1 MIQMNWLKS
10 SNKLLIFF
18 ILISWNSFAQYSFQE
33 LKNEYPDQKEIITK
47 DYQSYEIFVDKN
59 KLKII
64 QNTEIE
70 SVILSENG
78 IHNNQESF
86 TYSDLVKL
94 ISYDAYSIVNVNGK
108 EKKIKV
114 TQTNEKQSNGSNIFF
129 DDVRKRNLIFT
140 NLEAGAKKSYSYKR
154 EFLDPFLL
162 HKFIFGSGYPIK
174 NATFE
179 LITDKNINIGYK
191 IFNDPNNSIILT
203 KSEKKGKTV
212 YSWTQKDIM
221 PQKFESSGPGVLHFI
236 PHIDVYIKDYTINNE
251 KIEVLDDVNRLHK
264 YYKGFVDN
272 INKEENEDL
281 KELAVDLTK
290 NLNSEEEKVKAIFYW
305 VKDNIKYIAF
315 ENGYEGFI
323 PREANLVFERKFGD
337 CKDMSSIIVSMAS
350 YAGIKNVY
358 LCWIGTREIPYSYN
372 ELPTPAVDNHM
383 IAAYKNGSKY
393 IFLDA
398 TDRETRYGLPT
409 AFIQGKEALIN
420 TPNGYEIVKVPIINA
435 EVNQVND
442 VIKLTI
448 ENGLLKGKGRI
459 EYNGFNRTYPIA
471 YLGDNTGK
479 RRFDIIK
486 NLVLKG
492 NNKFKLVDFSE
503 ENATNRDLSYNIN
516 YDFELD
522 NYLINVDNEIYIN
535 LFLNKIFDKNP
546 IEIDRT
552 TSYDFEI
559 VSIFNLDYE
568 LTIPENYK
576 VKNYPKNELIDNELM
591 KISITFEQQKNTI
604 GVNYKIQL
612 KKNLINKEDFAL
624 WNESLKQLKSNYSES
639 IILSKTQ

>member
-1 MIQMNWLKS
+1 MTQMNWLKS
-10 SNKLLIFF
+10 SNKLLVFF

-47 DYQSYEIFVDKN
+47 DYQSYEIFIDKN

-64 QNTEIE
+64 QNTEME
-70 SVILSENG
+70 SVILSESG

-221 PQKFESSGPGVLHFI
+221 PQKFESNGPGVLHFI

-337 CKDMSSIIVSMAS
+337 CKDMSSIIVTMAS

-409 AFIQGKEALIN
+409 AFIQDKEALIN

-448 ENGLLKGKGRI
+448 ENGLLKGKGRV

-492 NNKFKLVDFSE
+492 NNKFKLIDFSE

-639 IILSKTQ
+639 IILSKTK